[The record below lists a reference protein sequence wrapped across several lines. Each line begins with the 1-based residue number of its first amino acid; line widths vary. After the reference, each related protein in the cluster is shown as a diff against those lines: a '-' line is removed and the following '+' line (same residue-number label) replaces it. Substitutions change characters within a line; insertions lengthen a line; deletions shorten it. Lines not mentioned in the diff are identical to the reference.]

1 MITSTEEAIKRGGNT
16 QFKKGVSGN
25 PNGKPKKIP
34 QLEILL
40 ADVLG
45 EEKDGIEAAKAIL
58 MALRSKA
65 VKGDVRAAEVLLDRA
80 YGKASQN
87 LTLEGDINFR
97 VPAPNVYN
105 NAPPLSHSENEI
117 DV

>member
-1 MITSTEEAIKRGGNT
+1 MITSREEALKRGINT
-16 QFKKGVSGN
+16 QFKKGISGN
-25 PNGKPKKIP
+25 PKGSVKKIP
-34 QLEILL
+34 QLDVLL

-80 YGKASQN
+80 YGKASQSLILDGN
-87 LTLEGDINFR
+87 LSLK

-105 NAPPLSHSENEI
+105 TAPPLAHSENEI

>member
-1 MITSTEEAIKRGGNT
+1 MITSREESLKRGGNT

-25 PNGKPKKIP
+25 PKGQPKKIP
-34 QLEILL
+34 QLDVLL

-58 MALRSKA
+58 MALRAKA

-80 YGKASQN
+80 YGKASQS
-87 LTLEGDINFR
+87 LTLDGDINFR

-105 NAPPLSHSENEI
+105 TAPPLSHSENEI

>member
-1 MITSTEEAIKRGGNT
+1 MITSTEESLKRGKNT

-25 PNGKPKKIP
+25 PKGTPKKLP
-34 QLEILL
+34 QLDVLL

-45 EEKDGIEAAKAIL
+45 EEKDGIEAAKVIL

-65 VKGDVRAAEVLLDRA
+65 VKGDVRAAEALLDRA
-80 YGKASQN
+80 YGKASQSII
-87 LTLEGDINFR
+87 LDGDINFKI
-97 VPAPNVYN
+97 PAPNVYN
-105 NAPPLSHSENEI
+105 TAPPLSHSENEI

>member
-1 MITSTEEAIKRGGNT
+1 MIKSTEESIRRGGNT

-25 PNGKPKKIP
+25 PKGQPKKIP
-34 QLEILL
+34 QLDVLL

-45 EEKDGIEAAKAIL
+45 EEKDGIEADKAIL

-80 YGKASQN
+80 YGKATQSMV
-87 LTLEGDINFR
+87 LDADVNFR

-105 NAPPLSHSENEI
+105 TAPPLSHSENEI

>member
-1 MITSTEEAIKRGGNT
+1 MIRSTEEALRRGSST

-25 PNGKPKKIP
+25 PKGAVKKIP
-34 QLEILL
+34 QLDVLL

-80 YGKASQN
+80 YGKSSQN

-105 NAPPLSHSENEI
+105 TAPPLPHSENEV

>member
-1 MITSTEEAIKRGGNT
+1 MIRSTEEALRRGSST

-25 PNGKPKKIP
+25 PKGAVKKIP
-34 QLEILL
+34 QLDILL

>member
-1 MITSTEEAIKRGGNT
+1 MNTSREELIERGKNT

-25 PNGKPKKIP
+25 PKGAVKKIP
-34 QLEILL
+34 RLDVLL

-87 LTLEGDINFR
+87 LTLDGDINFH

-105 NAPPLSHSENEI
+105 TAPPLSHNENEI

>member
-1 MITSTEEAIKRGGNT
+1 MITSREESLKRGLNT

-25 PNGKPKKIP
+25 IKGAPKKIP
-34 QLEILL
+34 QLDVLL

-65 VKGDVRAAEVLLDRA
+65 VKGDVRAAELLLDRA
-80 YGKASQN
+80 YGKSNQLIHINADVNTNS
-87 LTLEGDINFR
+87 TIIWGDKELPI
-97 VPAPNVYN
+97 
-105 NAPPLSHSENEI
+105 
-117 DV
+117 

>member
-1 MITSTEEAIKRGGNT
+1 MNTSREELIERGKNT

-25 PNGKPKKIP
+25 PKGAVKKIP
-34 QLEILL
+34 RLDVLL

-80 YGKASQN
+80 YGKASQS
-87 LTLEGDINFR
+87 LTLDGDINFR

-105 NAPPLSHSENEI
+105 TAPPLSHNENEI